1 MERKKWM
8 GKILRM
14 AWGRGDRYKYG
25 ELGLRVLMGWEG
37 RGWASCFDR
46 LDGICGS
53 CQELLGGFFF
63 VFLDI
68 RVWGISQVGKEKGER
83 QYEWDVSF
91 FFLFSFNLQCE
102 MAFSFILVRSNWE
115 ERGSLV
121 RQLQWRRVRGG
132 RESDEV
138 AVVDGR
144 REHEFADFFFF
155 FFQE

>member
-1 MERKKWM
+1 
-8 GKILRM
+8 
-14 AWGRGDRYKYG
+14 
-25 ELGLRVLMGWEG
+25 
-37 RGWASCFDR
+37 
-46 LDGICGS
+46 
-53 CQELLGGFFF
+53 
-63 VFLDI
+63 
-68 RVWGISQVGKEKGER
+68 
-83 QYEWDVSF
+83 
-91 FFLFSFNLQCE
+91 

-155 FFQE
+155 FF